1 MIDNSTES
9 NLSLKGEERYSM
21 SQEDRIVQIYELLK
35 EKHSLTYHDL
45 MNQFGISRDTV
56 RRDIVKLVNM
66 GYAVRTYGGLML
78 NTKDSIII
86 DYQERINVNAD
97 IKQALAAQA
106 VTYINEE
113 RKVIFFDASTSVNEV
128 CRLVNE
134 NVIAYCANMPSIE
147 VLASHCE
154 AHLMGGFM
162 IPYVVIWLEQN
173 LITNWSIFILT

>member
-1 MIDNSTES
+1 MD
-9 NLSLKGEERYSM
+9 
-21 SQEDRIVQIYELLK
+21 
-35 EKHSLTYHDL
+35 
-45 MNQFGISRDTV
+45 QFGISRDTA

-66 GYAVRTYGGLML
+66 GYAVRTHGGLML

-113 RKVIFFDASTSVNEV
+113 RKIIFFDASTSVNEV